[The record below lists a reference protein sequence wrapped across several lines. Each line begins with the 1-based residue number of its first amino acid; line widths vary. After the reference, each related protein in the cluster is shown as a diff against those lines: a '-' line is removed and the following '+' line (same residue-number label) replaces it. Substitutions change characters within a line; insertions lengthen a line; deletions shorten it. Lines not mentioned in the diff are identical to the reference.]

1 MKTKEP
7 LFTSKEIQK
16 EIPLEIQTRK
26 KKSKEPQ
33 KDRRLFYLALFI
45 ASLIVAGT
53 ASYIIWTPEGKPDI
67 SPERKTELDSS
78 IRRFDN
84 AEQYALIALKSKKY
98 PCSSCLGQDSIFL
111 FAGEIWKYGVTF
123 NGQEGRYG
131 QEYLNA
137 NELRYIIQFKGPL
150 GECYKEEKR
159 KIFYYPTLPENTK
172 RKEPLMRPP
181 ANVND

>member
-7 LFTSKEIQK
+7 IYISKEIQK
-16 EIPLEIQTRK
+16 EILLEIQTRK
-26 KKSKEPQ
+26 KNPKEPQ
-33 KDRRLFYLALFI
+33 KDRKLFYLALI
-45 ASLIVAGT
+45 VASLIVAGT

-84 AEQYALIALKSKKY
+84 AEQYVLIAKRSKKY
-98 PCSSCLGQDSIFL
+98 PCPSCLGQDSIFL

-123 NGQEGRYG
+123 NGKEGRYNDA
-131 QEYLNA
+131 YLDA
-137 NELRYIIQFKGPL
+137 NQLRYEIQFKGSL

-159 KIFYYPTLPENTK
+159 KIFYYPVLPENTK
-172 RKEPLMRPP
+172 RKEQLMRPP
-181 ANVND
+181 GNIND